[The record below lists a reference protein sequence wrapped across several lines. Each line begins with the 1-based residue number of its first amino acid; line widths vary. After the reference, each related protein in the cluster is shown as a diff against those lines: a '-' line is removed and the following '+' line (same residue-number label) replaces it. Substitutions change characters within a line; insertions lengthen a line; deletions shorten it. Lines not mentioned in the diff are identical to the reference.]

1 MKRPD
6 RSVSETQ
13 YRILEAAGEIFAE
26 SGFRNATVREI
37 CKQAGVNLAA
47 VCYHFG
53 DKEGLYFEV
62 LRYWHDESLKKY
74 PMDSAQDRELP
85 PAERLRN
92 FVRLFLLRMLDEG
105 KPAWFG
111 KLIARE
117 MREPTAAFD
126 RLVDEVV
133 RPFYRVLEQIIE
145 EIVEDSSSEETIRLC
160 CESIVS
166 QCVRY
171 EIKPVMLRMFQKDI
185 YSREG
190 IDRIADHIA
199 RFSLMGLKYL
209 LKDDQKAGRRL
220 ERSGVDE
227 MVSRRHRGPFDAKG
241 DRIPV

>member
-1 MKRPD
+1 MKRTGH
-6 RSVSETQ
+6 SVSETQ

-62 LRYWHDESLKKY
+62 LRYWHDVSLKKY
-74 PMDSAQDRELP
+74 PMDSAQNKELP

-111 KLIARE
+111 KLIVKE
-117 MREPTAAFD
+117 LREPTAAFD

-133 RPFYRVLEQIIE
+133 RPFYRVLELIIE
-145 EIVEDSSSEETIRLC
+145 EIVGDQLSEETIRLC

-171 EIKPVMLRMFQKDI
+171 EIKPVIIRMFQKDV
-185 YSREG
+185 YSPEG
-190 IDRIADHIA
+190 IDRIADHIT

-209 LKDDQKAGRRL
+209 LKDVGETGQRA
-220 ERSGVDE
+220 ERS
-227 MVSRRHRGPFDAKG
+227 
-241 DRIPV
+241 